1 MGNLLGRDCKIGIG
15 LESTYG
21 TAVPATQLLDARTDT
36 VASKIE
42 RVASKSLRA
51 SRYSRAGVPGQEVI
65 DGAIAVEMSPICKL
79 LWQMIL
85 GSPASTPATTVIG
98 TGKLTAVSTTATVE
112 TTDPHGLT
120 SGASVTIAG
129 ATQTEYNGTYTIT
142 VTDATH
148 FTYTFA
154 GSATTPATTT
164 TTITFHT
171 SVSHVYTATEP
182 LPFSHVKAM
191 GAKDVS
197 GNRIFRHSCK
207 VNEATLRAELD
218 ELAMLDL
225 NVVGI
230 GSSTNDNTTATD
242 TALFGA
248 SGYPTVAPFYF
259 RQAAVT
265 IAGVTTYDVTNAA
278 VSVNNNLIPKRI
290 LNGALAAAGHV
301 GGEAL
306 VTFDLATIWQSD
318 ALMRLGFGVA
328 SGAALPFGPGD
339 ETLTGAVQLKY
350 TGPHITGTTTHYELT
365 LNAPVCEFEVSEPA
379 IESMEYITQA
389 VKATARYNSGGSA
402 FTVTLVNDEA

>member
-15 LESTYG
+15 LEGTYG
-21 TAVPATQLLDARTDT
+21 TTVAATQLLDARTDT

-51 SRYSRAGVPGQEVI
+51 SRFSRAGVPGQEVI
-65 DGAIAVEMSPICKL
+65 DGALALELSPICKL

-85 GSPASTPATTVIG
+85 GTPVSTPATA
-98 TGKLTAVSTTATVE
+98 AVTSITSVTTTATV
-112 TTDPHGLT
+112 TTAAPHGLT
-120 SGASVTIAG
+120 TGASVTISG
-129 ATQTEYNGTYTIT
+129 AEQTEYNGTYTVT
-142 VTDATH
+142 VTDTDK

-154 GSATTPATTT
+154 GSATSPATG
-164 TTITFHT
+164 TILFRTA
-171 SVSHVYTATEP
+171 VSHVFTASEP

-242 TALFGA
+242 TALFGT
-248 SGYPTVAPFYF
+248 SGFPTVAPFYF
-259 RQAAVT
+259 REAAVT
-265 IAGVTTYDVTNAA
+265 VAGVTSYDVTNAA

-301 GGEAL
+301 GGEAGI
-306 VTFDLATIWQSD
+306 TFDLATLWQSD

-328 SGAALPFGPGD
+328 TGATLPFGPEGV
-339 ETLTGAVQLKY
+339 TLTGAVQLKY

-365 LNAPVCEFEVSEPA
+365 LYAPVCEFEVSEPA
-379 IESMEYITQA
+379 IEGMEYITQA